1 MNKNQVK
8 VEIDYEDKKI
18 DLQISKQ
25 MTLSLLAEKLPET
38 LEVIGIKL
46 PEKFKLE
53 ITNKHIRIDPNVSL
67 EHYPIGN
74 GDQLM
79 VVEEEE

>member
-46 PEKFKLE
+46 PE
-53 ITNKHIRIDPNVSL
+53 
-67 EHYPIGN
+67 
-74 GDQLM
+74 
-79 VVEEEE
+79 